1 MRNPYLDAAK
11 AELEA
16 AGIRDYEL
24 AHGSEHL
31 QLRWSVT
38 GITRVLWV
46 PRTPSDWR
54 SPRNTCRDVRALLR
68 LDDLLVPPN
77 SNGAPPRVRPAHCQ
91 WRQQVEAL
99 ARRQRQVNIP
109 MEHTAERD
117 QIVAALRKLTTR
129 GKP

>member
-54 SPRNTCRDVRALLR
+54 SPRNIATCAPCCASTISSFHRTPTVPHHAFGQLTANGDSRSKRWRDASGR
-68 LDDLLVPPN
+68 
-77 SNGAPPRVRPAHCQ
+77 
-91 WRQQVEAL
+91 
-99 ARRQRQVNIP
+99 
-109 MEHTAERD
+109 
-117 QIVAALRKLTTR
+117 
-129 GKP
+129 